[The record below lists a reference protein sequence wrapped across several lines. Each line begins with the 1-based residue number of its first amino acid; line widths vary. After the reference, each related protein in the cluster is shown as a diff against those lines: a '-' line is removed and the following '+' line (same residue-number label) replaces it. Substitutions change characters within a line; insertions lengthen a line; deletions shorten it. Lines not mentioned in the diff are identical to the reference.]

1 MNLQVLF
8 KGCDNSFHFQMP
20 PPREAAAQAT
30 YLVKYTVM
38 FCASSNIFSFSA

>member
-8 KGCDNSFHFQMP
+8 IGYDISFHFQMP

-30 YLVKYTVM
+30 YFVKYIVLL
-38 FCASSNIFSFSA
+38 C